1 MKRYSFAIAIIGLV
15 GALAYIA
22 FLSPPLTAQ
31 QDNLSDPAQKIANL
45 ERKIEQLESLIKK
58 RDESQKRRMS
68 HEQGWQNTKNWR
80 TLQIGMAEDQVKTF
94 LGEPT
99 KVITGV
105 RTLWYYPNIYCGH
118 VSFDNDGR
126 LTGWN
131 EP

>member
-1 MKRYSFAIAIIGLV
+1 MKRYSLGTALIGLV
-15 GALAYIA
+15 GGLAFIA

-31 QDNLSDPAQKIANL
+31 QDDLSALSQRMADL
-45 ERKIEQLESLIKK
+45 ERRIEQLEGLIKE
-58 RDESQKRRMS
+58 RGDSQKGQMT
-68 HEQGWQNTKNWR
+68 HEQGWQNKKNWR
-80 TLQIGMAEDQVKTF
+80 TLQIGMSESRVKTF

-118 VSFDNDGR
+118 VSFDNEGR